1 MVAMQYVIGLTG
13 LIGSGKSLVASIFTE
28 IGVKVVDTDAIAHAI
43 TGPEGQALD
52 GIRRRFGADF
62 VTAGVGLNRSR
73 MRDLVFSDSQ
83 ARVQLESLLHPLIYT
98 EMLQQVKQ
106 STDDYVLVMV
116 PLLFKTLRY
125 LNLIQRSIFVD
136 CDESMLVQRVCARNG
151 LNADAVKAILKV
163 QMPRKIQLCLC
174 DDLIYNND
182 GIPQLREQ
190 VLKLNNM
197 YQKLFG
203 MSAV

>member
-1 MVAMQYVIGLTG
+1 M
-13 LIGSGKSLVASIFTE
+13 FTYF
-28 IGVKVVDTDAIAHAI
+28 VQVVDTDAIAHTV
-43 TGPEGQALD
+43 TGPDGQALND
-52 GIRRRFGADF
+52 IRIKFGADF
-62 VTAGVGLNRSR
+62 VTSGVGLNRSR
-73 MRDLVFSDSQ
+73 MRDLVFSDRR
-83 ARVQLESLLHPLIYT
+83 ARAQLECLLHPLIYT

-106 STDDYVLVMV
+106 STGGYVIVMV
-116 PLLFKTLRY
+116 PLLFKSLRY

-136 CDESMLVQRVCARNG
+136 CEENVLIQRVQARNG
-151 LNADAVKAILKV
+151 LDAEVVKAILKAQV
-163 QMPRKIQLCLC
+163 PRKIQLCLC

-197 YQKLFG
+197 YQKLYG